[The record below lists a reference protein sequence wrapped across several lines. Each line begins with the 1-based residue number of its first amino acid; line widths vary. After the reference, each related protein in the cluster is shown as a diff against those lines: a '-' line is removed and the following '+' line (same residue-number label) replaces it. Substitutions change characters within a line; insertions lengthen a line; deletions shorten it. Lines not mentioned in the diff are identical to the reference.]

1 MTLEI
6 EGNKIM
12 VSEEKKKLIVIIRG
26 WTDTG
31 DRLLFRKK
39 GSEIPAKTSDSIRDE
54 LPDTEVWA
62 PKFSLTMFSTE
73 SPEDISQKLLDDIDT
88 YLSHRPHI
96 ESVILLGYSAGSLLA
111 RRLFCLAHGAGITGE
126 IERPALDWAKK
137 IHRLVFLAGITRG
150 WEISTASPAH
160 VRFLLPMLH
169 GLAIAVG
176 FVRCIGRKNKK
187 ALPFILQLRRGS
199 PFVVT
204 TRIQY
209 VRVIQ
214 SMRSLLDTTA
224 DHSKLT
230 YQGLPSTVFLLGAR
244 DEFISPADCTEMG
257 PRSEFV
263 YVELPGATHV
273 EALHISGNDK
283 GTVIRR
289 HRMIATLSKSYQEL
303 KRQDWVLPPED
314 IDDYLD
320 PMDLVN
326 EDVTSKDQLETVQH
340 VVMVIHGIRDNGFWT
355 KRVAREIKSLARDRN
370 ISIRAPTPSYGY
382 FSMWDFVRPGG
393 RKKATRWFMEQYA
406 DILSHF
412 PNACI
417 SFVGHSNGTY
427 IAGRALA
434 DCPAIHLHHVVF
446 AGSVL
451 RCGYEWDQLENQVD
465 QVLNYVASAD
475 SVVAFLPAVFEKL
488 GLKFMDVGG
497 AGAYGF
503 DCAEELL
510 CTKLPFTLKEIEYVR
525 GGHGAAIT
533 EDSWPAIANF
543 IVAGTLPQSKTVERK
558 GWLKRIYR
566 LAPLVTLTGS
576 IIALIFLI
584 APLVVTALIFIKN
597 GASIVSIFTA
607 IGAILAGLFISWLTM
622 RFLKAW

>member
-1 MTLEI
+1 
-6 EGNKIM
+6 M
-12 VSEEKKKLIVIIRG
+12 VSNEKNKLIIVIRG
-26 WTDTG
+26 WTNTG
-31 DRLLFRKK
+31 DWLLFGRK
-39 GSEIPAKTSDSIRDE
+39 GSEIPTKTIESLQDEIPDSEIWVPE
-54 LPDTEVWA
+54 
-62 PKFSLTMFSTE
+62 FSLPMFCIE
-73 SPEDISQKLLDDIDT
+73 SPEDISQKLFEVTDS
-88 YLSHRPHI
+88 YLSDRPHI
-96 ESVILLGYSAGSLLA
+96 ESVILLGYSSGSLLA
-111 RRLFCLAHGAGITGE
+111 RRLFCLAHGAGIAGE
-126 IERPALDWAKK
+126 IERPAVAWAKK

-160 VRFLLPMLH
+160 VRFLLPILVS
-169 GLAIAVG
+169 LAFAVG
-176 FVRCIGRKNKK
+176 FVKRLGGKTKK
-187 ALPFILQLRRGS
+187 ALPFIWQLRRGS

-214 SMRSLLDTTA
+214 SIRSGLDNTA
-224 DHSKLT
+224 YHPRLT

-263 YVELPGATHV
+263 FVELPGVTHG
-273 EALHISGNDK
+273 EALHISGDDRE
-283 GTVIRR
+283 TTIRR
-289 HRMIATLSKSYQEL
+289 HRMITALRESYQDL
-303 KRQDWVLPPED
+303 NNQDWVLPPED

-326 EDVTSKDQLETVQH
+326 EEFTNKDELETVQH

-393 RKKATRWFMEQYA
+393 REQATRWFMERYA
-406 DILSHF
+406 DVLSHF
-412 PNACI
+412 PNASI

-434 DCPAIHLHHVVF
+434 DCPAIHLHRVVF

-451 RCGYEWDQLENQVD
+451 RCGYEWDQVENQVD

-475 SVVAFLPAVFEKL
+475 NVVAFLPAVFEKL
-488 GLKFMDVGG
+488 GLNFMDVGG

-503 DCAEELL
+503 DFAEESLH
-510 CTKLPFTLKEIEYVR
+510 TKLPFSLDEIEYVR

-533 EDSWPAIANF
+533 EGSWPAIANF
-543 IVAGTLPQSKTVERK
+543 IVTGATPQPKTVERE

-566 LAPLVTLTGS
+566 LAPLVTLAGG
-576 IIALIFLI
+576 IIALIFLV
-584 APLVVTALIFIKN
+584 APIVLTVLASITI
-597 GASIVSIFTA
+597 GASIAGIFLA